1 MRNSDRDA
9 HDRDITLD
17 EVLSAI
23 KSFANDKSPSCDGS
37 TAEFYQTF
45 FSFLLEEGGVIGN
58 DLVDVINYV
67 FLNEKVTSW
76 CNHFN
81 LEGKE
86 N

>member
-23 KSFANDKSPSCDGS
+23 KSFANDKSPGCDGS

-45 FSFLLEEGGVIGN
+45 FSFLLRGGGSN
-58 DLVDVINYV
+58 WQWFGRRN
-67 FLNEKVTSW
+67 
-76 CNHFN
+76 
-81 LEGKE
+81 
-86 N
+86 